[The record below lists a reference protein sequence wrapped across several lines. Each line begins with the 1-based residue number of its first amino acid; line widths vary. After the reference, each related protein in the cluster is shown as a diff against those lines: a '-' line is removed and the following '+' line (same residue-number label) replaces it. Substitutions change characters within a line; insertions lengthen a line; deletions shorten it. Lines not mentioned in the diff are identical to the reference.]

1 MSSNEEKV
9 KQPTHPLI
17 HPPTHSPW
25 HALDVQAVL
34 SELDSDSKGGLSTE
48 EAARRLGQYGPNTLV
63 SVGQVPWYRVL
74 LRQFIDVLIII
85 LLVAAVISFIIGE
98 TTDAV
103 TILAIVIL
111 NGALGFVQ
119 EWRAE
124 KALESL
130 KRMLS
135 PRCKAV
141 RDGNALEIDAKE
153 LVPGDVVLLEV
164 GDRIPADLRLVES
177 LNLRMDESA
186 ITGESTPASKDI
198 EPVESDVAMAERSSM
213 VWMGTAVTNGRARG
227 AVVATG
233 MTTEFGRIAHLT
245 QTVSDESTPLQRK
258 LAKLGKQLGILGV
271 AVSVLI
277 ALTGWILGRPLLEM
291 FLTGVSLA
299 VAVVPEGLPAVVT
312 ITLALGVR
320 AMVRRKSL
328 LRRLHAAETLGAASV
343 ICTDKTGTLTENQM
357 TIQRIWLPKT
367 DIQVTGVGYSPE
379 GEFQMDGKVFVANE
393 KPDLIALLETGLKCS
408 HARIAQENGNWYAV
422 GDPTEAAIVVA
433 ANKAGLELMEST
445 ELISEFSFD
454 SRRKR
459 MTIIESHQDARIAHV
474 KGAPEVILERC
485 TRIREGTQ
493 ERDMTEADREAVI
506 SAYQAMAQEGLRTL
520 AMSRRTLPEDLPLE
534 EESVESELTLLG
546 IVGMID
552 PPRPEVQD
560 AIHLAYSGGI
570 RVVMITGDAPATAS
584 AVAQRIGLRSQ
595 RALTNRE
602 LSDMDDNAL
611 KDALKDEVLFARMS
625 PEHKMRII
633 DLLQEMGH
641 VVAMTGDGVNDA
653 PALKKADVG
662 IAMGLRGTDV
672 AKGASDSILLDDN
685 FATIINAVE
694 EGRRQYDNIQ
704 KFVWYL
710 LSSNMA
716 EIVAILINI
725 ILRGPLILLPA
736 QILWINLITDGLAAI
751 ALGVEPAERGI
762 MERPPRSPGA
772 SFLGRKGGLVI
783 LLLGGYMGL
792 ATLWLFQRY
801 LGGGSNPA
809 LAQTMA
815 FTGLVLME
823 EVNVFNFRSLRQP
836 LMKTGFFTNHWLL
849 IAWVVNLGLQISVVY
864 VPFLQRAMHT
874 SPLGWQHW
882 ALILAVSAPI
892 IIVGELYKWL
902 NRAKTNP

>member
-1 MSSNEEKV
+1 VSSNKEKV
-9 KQPTHPLI
+9 TQPTPPL
-17 HPPTHSPW
+17 THSSW

-34 SELDSDSKGGLSTE
+34 SELGSDPKGGLSTE

-74 LRQFIDVLIII
+74 LRQFIDILIVI

-98 TTDAV
+98 TTDSV

-135 PRCKAV
+135 PRCKVV
-141 RDGNALEIDAKE
+141 RDGNAREIDAKE
-153 LVPGDVVLLEV
+153 LVPGDVALLEV
-164 GDRIPADLRLVES
+164 GDRIPADLRLIES

-186 ITGESTPASKDI
+186 ITGESLPVSKDI
-198 EPVESDVAMAERSSM
+198 EPVEPDVAMAERSSL

-258 LAKLGKQLGILGV
+258 LTKLGKQLGVLGV
-271 AVSVLI
+271 AVSVVI
-277 ALTGWILGRPLLEM
+277 AATGWILGRPLLEM

-367 DIQVTGVGYSPE
+367 DIQVTGVGYAPE
-379 GEFQMDGKVFVANE
+379 GEFQLGEKVIEAGE

-408 HARIAQENGNWYAV
+408 HARIAQENGNWYAI

-433 ANKAGLELMEST
+433 AYKAGLELMEST

-459 MTIIESHQDARIAHV
+459 MTIIESRQDARIAHV

-485 TRIREGTQ
+485 TRILEGTQ

-506 SAYQAMAQEGLRTL
+506 TAYQAMAQEGLRTL
-520 AMSRRTLPEDLPLE
+520 AISRRTLPEDLALE
-534 EESVESELTLLG
+534 EEGVEKELTLLG

-560 AIHLAYSGGI
+560 AIRLAYSGGI
-570 RVVMITGDAPATAS
+570 RVVMITGDAPATAL
-584 AVAQRIGLRSQ
+584 AVAQRICLRSQ

-611 KDALKDEVLFARMS
+611 RDALKDDVLFARMS

-672 AKGASDSILLDDN
+672 AKGASDTILLDDN

-762 MERPPRSPGA
+762 MKRPPRSPGA

-809 LAQTMA
+809 LAQTIA

-836 LMKTGFFTNHWLL
+836 LIKTGFFTNHWLL
-849 IAWVVNLGLQISVVY
+849 IAWVVNLGLQICVVY

-882 ALILAVSAPI
+882 ALILVVSAPI

-902 NRAKTNP
+902 NRAKANP